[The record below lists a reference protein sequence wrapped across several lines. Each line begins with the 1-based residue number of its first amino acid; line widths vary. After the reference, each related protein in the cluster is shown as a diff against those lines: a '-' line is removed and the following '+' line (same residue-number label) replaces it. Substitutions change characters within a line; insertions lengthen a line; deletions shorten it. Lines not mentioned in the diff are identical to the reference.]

1 MRKMVVFFILAVFI
15 FSALSVSSGVR
26 DEKEFSLIIK
36 EGKHMLELMEE
47 AISDLENT
55 TALLILAVPLDEN
68 SKMVLKDKIIR
79 IRKIINE
86 NRRLLKEAQTAD
98 ISDAEILDKLK
109 QIGDNSRL
117 AVILQEAANHE
128 IKRIVK
134 EIEKRNRQEEKGI

>member
-1 MRKMVVFFILAVFI
+1 
-15 FSALSVSSGVR
+15 
-26 DEKEFSLIIK
+26 
-36 EGKHMLELMEE
+36 MLELMEE

-109 QIGDNSRL
+109 QIGDNSRS

>member
-1 MRKMVVFFILAVFI
+1 MRKMTVFFILAVFV
-15 FSALSVSSGVR
+15 FSAVSVFAGVR

-36 EGKHMLELMEE
+36 EDKHMLELLEE

-68 SKMVLKDKIIR
+68 SQMVLEDKIIR

-86 NRRLLKEAQTAD
+86 NRRLLKEAQMAD

-109 QIGDNSRL
+109 QIGDNSKS

-134 EIEKRNRQEEKGI
+134 EAEKKIRQDEKGI

>member
-1 MRKMVVFFILAVFI
+1 MVVFFILAVFI

-109 QIGDNSRL
+109 QIGDNSRS

>member
-109 QIGDNSRL
+109 QIGDNSRS